1 MIVKQFIQNDTTDS
15 QNIFIFRINPYKK
28 GSYAIISDKFS
39 NMIVKLVSVIFSA
52 KLQQGNHINSR
63 NIYGRK

>member
-15 QNIFIFRINPYKK
+15 QNIFRINPYKK
-28 GSYAIISDKFS
+28 GSYAIINGKFS
-39 NMIVKLVSVIFSA
+39 NMIVKLVSVILSA